1 MVSTA
6 LALAFVSAFAL
17 VVGLGLGVASEPN
30 ACDRPPGAG
39 LV

>member
-17 VVGLGLGVASEPN
+17 VVGLGLGVASEAN
-30 ACDRPPGAG
+30 ACGRPPGAG